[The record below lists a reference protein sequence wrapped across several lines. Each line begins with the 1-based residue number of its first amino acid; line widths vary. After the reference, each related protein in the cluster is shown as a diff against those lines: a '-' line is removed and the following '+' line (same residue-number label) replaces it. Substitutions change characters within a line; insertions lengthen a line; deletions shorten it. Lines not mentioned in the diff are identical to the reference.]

1 MHPPFKSTERDPF
14 VSEQY
19 FSVGIHIQC
28 LKRITFFFFFK
39 QWSYENAF
47 GSQGRLFFIE
57 CVSQIKV
64 VSN

>member
-28 LKRITFFFFFK
+28 LKRITFFFFLNSGHTKMHLAAKEDSF
-39 QWSYENAF
+39 S
-47 GSQGRLFFIE
+47 
-57 CVSQIKV
+57 
-64 VSN
+64 